1 MLCDH
6 RTRNQ
11 INNEYLALTSLTLS
25 MFLDQAA
32 FIHGRRIEK
41 TTFFFTNASQT
52 AKRQYVFCKKKKIS
66 IHFSRL
72 KQLILN
78 QLYANGL
85 PRVCVSSQFSLF
97 TQTQIIEHPY
107 FQKKSN
113 SVNFTNNHTNNIYE
127 KYYACYITRFVF
139 KNSLM

>member
-11 INNEYLALTSLTLS
+11 INNEYLALTSLTCQCFLTRLLS
-25 MFLDQAA
+25 FMVEGQKKQL
-32 FIHGRRIEK
+32 
-41 TTFFFTNASQT
+41 FFTNASQT
-52 AKRQYVFCKKKKIS
+52 AKCQYVFYKKKIS
-66 IHFSRL
+66 IHFLRL